1 MQQFYKD
8 RLSRHQTKL
17 IRYLKYVFNDHVVL
31 ISSFLLGG
39 FGLYYSDL
47 VKTLDSSF
55 VFGKPLVAL
64 IWLMALFTGH
74 LATLMKDADKVFLLP
89 KERQM
94 VTYLKA
100 AYRHSLLLP
109 LSFLLITAGIAM
121 PMLVA
126 VARASVLDFALFVLM
141 LWSLKASHLLQQ
153 FNTCFLA
160 NQAQQKRE
168 QLIWLGLALVAII
181 GALYLYSVVGL
192 VVAIG
197 SLVFQYAATKK
208 TFAKKNLDWESMI
221 SNEQQR
227 MKRIYQFINMFTDVP
242 GISGKV
248 KRRKLFDGLLTKIK
262 LTHKN
267 TYLYL
272 YSRSF
277 IRGSEYSGLFIR
289 LTLVGTIVLI
299 FLNEFMLVL
308 IVSLVIIYL
317 IGFQMIPMYGQFD
330 YMIMTELYPL
340 SNQDKKVAVN
350 TLVRLLL
357 MIVGVIFSLLAL
369 IVLPNKLDSLLVVA
383 AIFVEILLF
392 TTLYLPSRLKKID
405 RF

>member
-47 VKTLDSSF
+47 VKTLDSRF
-55 VFGKPLVAL
+55 ILGKPLIGL

-94 VTYLKA
+94 TAYLKA
-100 AYRHSLLLP
+100 AYRHSLVLP
-109 LSFLLITAGIAM
+109 LSFLLLAAGISM
-121 PMLVA
+121 PLLVA
-126 VARASVLDFALFVLM
+126 VARSSILDFAIFVLM
-141 LWSLKASHLLQQ
+141 LWLLKASHLLQQ
-153 FNTCFLA
+153 FNPCFLA
-160 NQAQQKRE
+160 NQKTQKKE
-168 QLIWLGLALVAII
+168 QLIWLLLALVAII
-181 GALYLYSVVGL
+181 SSLYLHSLAGL
-192 VVAIG
+192 LVAIV
-197 SLVFQYAATKK
+197 SLIIQFSATKK
-208 TFAKKNLDWESMI
+208 TFATKNLDWENMI

-248 KRRKLFDGLLTKIK
+248 KRRRLFDGLLNKIK
-262 LTHKN
+262 KTSEN

-277 IRGSEYSGLFIR
+277 VRGAEYSGLFIR
-289 LTLVGTIVLI
+289 LTLVGIIVLI

-340 SNQDKKVAVN
+340 NNQAKKKAVN

-357 MIVGVIFSLLAL
+357 LIVGVIFSLLAL
-369 IVLPNKLDSLLVVA
+369 IVLPNKLDSLMVIA

-392 TTLYLPSRLKKID
+392 TTLYLPSRLRKID